1 MIAHEQILEI
11 LNKYLQG
18 FTHQRI
24 LLSSK
29 KMKHDTIPLLLIAE
43 PSIGSTHKGVCHS
56 SLKFQ
61 VFCCYV
67 AFQLLI
73 PTIHSQ
79 KSAQN
84 RVPFTVEKCEKKWKK
99 LVMQKTI
106 TKIQSFNSVRGCSL
120 KNIPHKSKSTLVV
133 VHRQGATNGEGIL
146 IKKMGKWCWCNFTYY
161 FSEYYFKLIVQIK
174 SI

>member
-1 MIAHEQILEI
+1 MIAHEQILDI

-56 SLKFQ
+56 SLQFL

-73 PTIHSQ
+73 PTIHFQ
-79 KSAQN
+79 KSAQKSCPIHGGKV
-84 RVPFTVEKCEKKWKK
+84 REEVEKTGHAKNNHKNTVFQLGAWVLAQKYSTQIQINACRSTSPRSDKRRRDTHKKDGKMV
-99 LVMQKTI
+99 LVQ
-106 TKIQSFNSVRGCSL
+106 F
-120 KNIPHKSKSTLVV
+120 H
-133 VHRQGATNGEGIL
+133 IL
-146 IKKMGKWCWCNFTYY
+146 FLWILF
-161 FSEYYFKLIVQIK
+161 
-174 SI
+174 